1 VAHQPPQKRV
11 SKNKSG
17 WILRFG
23 ISMQAMQTKLHF
35 KKREVYKNISQILSY
50 GITVQAMLF
59 EPSVFGT
66 RFLHDE
72 SSHCFPLCTLTDKV
86 MKRTVLLE
94 PNWVICRFVG
104 TFNAF
109 LTSSLLRF
117 IRWIV
122 AQPYTLIL

>member
-72 SSHCFPLCTLTDKV
+72 SSHFFPLCTLTDKV
-86 MKRTVLLE
+86 MNRTVLLE

-117 IRWIV
+117 V
-122 AQPYTLIL
+122 LYGL